1 MLERRSIAADA
12 PTVVKANV
20 ALPPAL
26 VTATG
31 LELPKEQVGAGLTTG
46 AMLQESVTLPA

>member
-1 MLERRSIAADA
+1 LGEWRIIAADG
-12 PTVVKANV
+12 PIDVKVNV

-31 LELPKEQVGAGLTTG
+31 FVPMEQVGAGLTTG
-46 AMLQESVTLPA
+46 EMLQESVTVPA